1 LDKDRWR
8 AVDIDPPSEPWIGR
22 APPDPVLLGLER
34 KLDVLRAQLA
44 ACRAGQDP
52 GEAGVATWSRL
63 EVQSQRIAELEAQLT
78 ELREQ
83 LSVTQRLRPIIDAL
97 AADAAGS
104 PPSEIHTGDRMLA
117 ATQAER
123 VWQELVATHRTLR
136 KLGQSLV
143 ETAAR
148 EACKAAVVSDLESRL
163 TEARH
168 DLEQERE
175 RHGQTAAQAAVR
187 LAQAMAAID
196 AMTSSTCWR
205 LTWPIRALGGVWNRL
220 R

>member
-1 LDKDRWR
+1 
-8 AVDIDPPSEPWIGR
+8 VDIDPPSEPWIDP

-52 GEAGVATWSRL
+52 GEAGIATWSRL

-78 ELREQ
+78 DLREQ
-83 LSVTQRLRPIIDAL
+83 LSVTQRLRPIIDAH
-97 AADAAGS
+97 APDATPSPRPAGR
-104 PPSEIHTGDRMLA
+104 TGDRMLA
-117 ATQAER
+117 VTQAER
-123 VWQELVATHRTLR
+123 VRQELVAAHRTLR

-143 ETAAR
+143 ESAAR
-148 EACKAAVVSDLESRL
+148 EAYTAGVVSDLESRL
-163 TEARH
+163 TEARR

-175 RHGQTAAQAAVR
+175 RHGQTTAQAAIR
-187 LAQAMAAID
+187 LAQALAAID
-196 AMTSSTCWR
+196 ALTSSTCWR